1 MTTPTHS
8 STTSD
13 SATIQE
19 AKTKQQQSENTTLG
33 KQERKTLTNEH
44 QGFHQVFLYWDERP

>member
-13 SATIQE
+13 SATTPE
-19 AKTKQQQSENTTLG
+19 AKTNPQQSESTIPG
-33 KQERKTLTNEH
+33 KLEKKPSINEH

>member
-1 MTTPTHS
+1 MTTQMPS

-13 SATIQE
+13 SATTPE
-19 AKTKQQQSENTTLG
+19 AKTKQQQSENTTPG

>member
-1 MTTPTHS
+1 MTTQTHS

-13 SATIQE
+13 SATTPE
-19 AKTKQQQSENTTLG
+19 AKTNPQPSENTTPGNKEKKHLI
-33 KQERKTLTNEH
+33 NEH

>member
-1 MTTPTHS
+1 MTTQMPS

-13 SATIQE
+13 SATTPE
-19 AKTKQQQSENTTLG
+19 AKTNQQPPESTTPG
-33 KQERKTLTNEH
+33 SKEKKPSINEH